1 MKKIIFAVFLFATFI
16 FAVEVKSFKMT
27 TNSAN
32 IASGDIITIVAE
44 LSTNGAANTD
54 IPQFLQ
60 SDDYSVLSANKSQ
73 SSSTSISM
81 INGKTTTERTVT
93 TRFLYQ
99 IRFNSQK
106 TTTLPP
112 LSLTIDG
119 KKYATNSIT
128 FNIGE
133 EKPAEQSPVSVRF
146 IRERSA
152 LYKGEQAKLTIRV
165 QVRAGSNAQLTNDGY
180 SRFINELREKL
191 SEKFTLVQFSNSA
204 QEKQEII
211 NGMQHIVYDFAFN
224 LVPLDTGKIYI
235 SPIPLSYVITERG
248 RGRDPFDD
256 FFGGGFF
263 SNTRQMSASASSPS
277 LSYAI
282 NEIPKPMPKDF
293 KGIIGEVKLSGNLS
307 VDSVAAGEAVT
318 LKVTMSGKMSS
329 ALMGEIELE
338 KNPDLDIFPPE
349 REVKQDTTANGIT
362 TTKRYSWM
370 IIPKKEGEY
379 NIPVKEIVWFDPS
392 SAKFKTASAG
402 NFKFK
407 SSAGNYE
414 QKIQA
419 RRYLT
424 QSEIATLGDDIRY
437 IKTQIST
444 NDIEEKFSKKHLFT
458 IFAII
463 WAIALI
469 LILIKLKTVIF
480 PKNIHEEKRS
490 KAYSAA
496 IREISKKNISEISAI
511 LKYLSTKTGKECGS
525 MKYDDLEK
533 LLESRKVAKT
543 TCEKLT
549 KYFRDVEMSRYAAND
564 SQKEHVKEGI
574 EILKSIDREIK

>member
-1 MKKIIFAVFLFATFI
+1 MRKIILAVLLIITFI
-16 FAVEVKSFKMT
+16 YAVEVKSFKMT
-27 TNSAN
+27 TNSTN
-32 IASGDIITIVAE
+32 ISSGDIVSVAAE
-44 LSTNGAANTD
+44 LSTDGAFNAD
-54 IPQFLQ
+54 IPQFPQ

-93 TRFLYQ
+93 TRFMYK
-99 IRFNSQK
+99 IRFNSQR
-106 TTTLPP
+106 TITLPP
-112 LSLTIDG
+112 LSVAVDG
-119 KKYATNSIT
+119 KRFSSNSIT

-133 EKPAEQSPVSVRF
+133 ERPAEQSPVSIRF

-152 LYKGEQAKLTIRV
+152 LYKGEQTKLTIRV
-165 QVRAGSNAQLTNDGY
+165 QVRAGTNAQLTNDGY
-180 SRFINELREKL
+180 SKFIHELREKL

-211 NGMQHIVYDFAFN
+211 NGTQHIVYDLTFN
-224 LVPLDTGKIYI
+224 IVPLDTGKIYI
-235 SPIPLSYVITERG
+235 PPVPISYVITERS

-263 SNTRQMSASASSPS
+263 SNVRQIPASASSPP

-307 VDSVAAGEAVT
+307 NDSVAAGEAVT
-318 LKVTMSGKMSS
+318 FKVTMSGKMSS

-392 SAKFKTASAG
+392 SAKFKTVSAG

-407 SSAGNYE
+407 SSAGNYD

-444 NDIEEKFSKKHLFT
+444 NDIEEKLSKRILFK
-458 IFAII
+458 IFAAI
-463 WAIALI
+463 WAAALI
-469 LILIKLKTVIF
+469 LILIKLKTVLF

-496 IREISKKNISEISAI
+496 IREINKKNISEISAI
-511 LKYLSTKTGKECGS
+511 LKYLSVKTGKECGS

-533 LLESRKVAKT
+533 LLESRKVAKN

-549 KYFRDVEMSRYAAND
+549 KYFRDVEMSRYASND
-564 SQKEHVKEGI
+564 SQKNHVKEGV